1 MGGGSAIPIRMGIPR
16 VSVIEAY
23 GDHGVKPALHRP
35 PILAWGL
42 ALLVAACGM
51 FLSAS
56 GAQAAR
62 HRGAVLVKDI
72 NPGRSPSVT
81 EIHSNC
87 GCTYNGGQ
95 LTNVRGTLYFSA
107 NDGKHGYE
115 LWRSDGTARG
125 TRMVKDINPGT
136 GWSNL
141 FGITAVNGIIF
152 FSADDGVHGAEL
164 WRSDGTARGT
174 RMVKDIRPGSQG
186 SGPFYLTNVG
196 RTLYFTAFDGT
207 NPGLWRSD
215 GTDAGT
221 TLVKA
226 IGAGNLFGLNGTLY
240 FESSGGF
247 FTDLWRSDG
256 TEAGTTLVKSH
267 FVYTLGFIGLNGTL
281 FFTAGDANY
290 QGSQLWR
297 SDGTDAGTTVVRDLG
312 PGSSLYP
319 GPTAAGAFYFT
330 AVFKPAGPIPNE
342 LWRSDGTEGGT
353 TLVKQIR
360 GGIFE
365 LVVGNGKILYFNAG
379 GGLWRSDGT
388 PRGTTLIRGNRR
400 GDLSPER
407 LTIAKSTLYFA
418 GFDKRHGQ
426 ELWRSDGTR
435 RGTTIVRDIR
445 RGSATS
451 DPTNL
456 TAVGDTL
463 FFTAKDGRHGRELWR
478 AGPRPCKT
486 AKGKCKKG

>member
-1 MGGGSAIPIRMGIPR
+1 M
-16 VSVIEAY
+16 
-23 GDHGVKPALHRP
+23 KPSLQRP
-35 PILAWGL
+35 PILACGL
-42 ALLVAACGM
+42 ALLIATCGA
-51 FLSAS
+51 LVSTS

-87 GCTYNGGQ
+87 GCHYNGGD
-95 LTNVRGTLYFSA
+95 LTDVRGTLYLSA

-115 LWRSDGTARG
+115 LWRSDGTTRG
-125 TRMVKDINPGT
+125 TRMVKDINPGA

-141 FGITAVNGIIF
+141 SGITAVNRILYF
-152 FSADDGVHGAEL
+152 TADDGIHGAEL
-164 WRSDGTARGT
+164 WRSDGTPRGT

-186 SGPFYLTNVG
+186 GGPFYLTNVRG
-196 RTLYFTAFDGT
+196 TLYFTAFDGT

-215 GTDAGT
+215 GTEAGT

-256 TEAGTTLVKSH
+256 TEAGTVLVKSQ
-267 FVYTLGFIGLNGTL
+267 FVYTLGFIDLNGTL
-281 FFTAGDANY
+281 FFSAGDANF

-297 SDGTDAGTTVVRDLG
+297 SDGTDAGTTVVKDFG

-319 GPTAAGAFYFT
+319 GPTSAGTLYFT
-330 AVFKPAGPIPNE
+330 AAFKPAGPIPNE
-342 LWRSDGTEGGT
+342 VWRSDGTEAGT
-353 TLVKQIR
+353 TLVKQVQ
-360 GGIFE
+360 GGIFS
-365 LVVGNGKILYFNAG
+365 LIAKGRILYFSGG

-388 PRGTTLIRGNRR
+388 PQGTTLVRGNRPGGYFGPR
-400 GDLSPER
+400 DL
-407 LTIAKSTLYFA
+407 TATKGTLYLVA
-418 GFDKRHGQ
+418 TDKRHGE
-426 ELWRSDGTR
+426 ELWRSNGTR

-445 RGSATS
+445 RGTGTS
-451 DPTNL
+451 EPTNL
-456 TAVGDTL
+456 TAVGGTL
-463 FFTAKDGRHGRELWR
+463 FFTAKGGRHGRELWR
-478 AGPRPCKT
+478 AGPPPCKT
-486 AKGKCKKG
+486 AKGKCKKKGIGRRDLISEPATSGW